1 MNSNSSPHSR
11 AARRPRTAPNVS
23 QPANARRGRV
33 ASARGMTR
41 GQRVSVNKSADKT
54 SSQARQQAKR
64 APAAAQL
71 TMGQRIRKVGL
82 TLAIPHLVVILSI
95 VAIAVGALLSTSQS
109 IALLPTITATAWLV
123 FHAAPV
129 AGDGVVLASV
139 PLLPALITFALSARQ
154 VRVSVRKRFSIIDL
168 LMIFVWSLVTPL
180 LFTVVALLMLA
191 DAQTVY
197 PVTVP
202 PIGSVMFSVAL
213 VHLLAFV
220 FGLGPKA
227 WRALARRY
235 GIPQSIL
242 EGVVI
247 GAKTLLW
254 LCFAA
259 VIVAV
264 IFLVVGW
271 GRQAEIMAAYPQ
283 ASGSGKLALIM
294 LSLAYIPN
302 IIVGVGGVLLGSEYQ
317 FGAGSVSLF
326 ETHLVPLP
334 PLPVMGMVPPTSASW
349 AWIGLFIPVAVIIV
363 VMLRM
368 RPSPVMTLSAGFTA
382 WVLTAVAAYLSGGQV
397 GAYSNTGLPVL
408 WTASLALIWV
418 GGIALAVTL
427 MQLVFARRYN
437 AKPAVVDE
445 SAVDGEEQELSS
457 AEPQEPEPQEPEGHE
472 PEVQEPE
479 GQASELESHE
489 TEDSQETDAA
499 SDVAAESEQ
508 VDVSEQTD
516 AEEQIEEEDSA
527 EMSKGSAGAQGENDN
542 GSDREND
549 NENDNEQ
556 AHRHDDSERTE

>member
-11 AARRPRTAPNVS
+11 AARRPQRRPRTAPNVS
-23 QPANARRGRV
+23 LPANARRGRV

-41 GQRVSVNKSADKT
+41 GQRVSVAKSADKT
-54 SSQARQQAKR
+54 SSQARQEAKR

-71 TMGQRIRKVGL
+71 TMGRRIRKVGL

-180 LFTVVALLMLA
+180 LFTAVALLMLA

-227 WRALARRY
+227 WWALARRY

-254 LCFAA
+254 LCLAA

-283 ASGSGKLALIM
+283 ASGSGRLALVM

-445 SAVDGEEQELSS
+445 LAVDGEEQELGS
-457 AEPQEPEPQEPEGHE
+457 PEPQEPEGQK
-472 PEVQEPE
+472 PEVQKPE

-508 VDVSEQTD
+508 VDESEQAD
-516 AEEQIEEEDSA
+516 AEEEIEEDSV
-527 EMSKGSAGAQGENDN
+527 ETSKGSADAQDEN
-542 GSDREND
+542 GRENG
-549 NENDNEQ
+549 NEQ
-556 AHRHDDSERTE
+556 EHRHDDSERTE

>member
-11 AARRPRTAPNVS
+11 AARRPQRRPRTAPNVS
-23 QPANARRGRV
+23 LPANARRGRV

-41 GQRVSVNKSADKT
+41 GQRVSVAKSADTT
-54 SSQARQQAKR
+54 SSQARQEAKR

-71 TMGQRIRKVGL
+71 TMGRRIRKVGL

-254 LCFAA
+254 LCLAA

-271 GRQAEIMAAYPQ
+271 GRQAEVMAAYPQ
-283 ASGSGKLALIM
+283 ASGSGRLALVM

-334 PLPVMGMVPPTSASW
+334 PLPVIGMVPPTSASW

-445 SAVDGEEQELSS
+445 LAVDGEEQELGS
-457 AEPQEPEPQEPEGHE
+457 PEPQEPEGQK
-472 PEVQEPE
+472 PEVQKPE

-508 VDVSEQTD
+508 VDESEQAD
-516 AEEQIEEEDSA
+516 AEEEIEEDSV
-527 EMSKGSAGAQGENDN
+527 ETSKGSADAQDEN
-542 GSDREND
+542 GRENG
-549 NENDNEQ
+549 NEQ
-556 AHRHDDSERTE
+556 EHRHDDSERTE

>member
-11 AARRPRTAPNVS
+11 AARRPQRRPRTAPNVS
-23 QPANARRGRV
+23 LPANARRGRV

-202 PIGSVMFSVAL
+202 PIGSVMFSVAI
-213 VHLLAFV
+213 VHLFAFV

-235 GIPQSIL
+235 GIPRSIL

-254 LCFAA
+254 LCLAA

-271 GRQAEIMAAYPQ
+271 ERQAEIMAAYPQ
-283 ASGSGKLALIM
+283 ASASGKLALIM

-334 PLPVMGMVPPTSASW
+334 PLPVMGMVAPTSASW

-437 AKPAVVDE
+437 AKSAVVDE

-457 AEPQEPEPQEPEGHE
+457 PEPQEAEGQK

-508 VDVSEQTD
+508 ADASEQADT
-516 AEEQIEEEDSA
+516 EEQVEEEDSV
-527 EMSKGSAGAQGENDN
+527 ETSKGSADAQDENDRKN
-542 GSDREND
+542 GRENG
-549 NENDNEQ
+549 NEQ
-556 AHRHDDSERTE
+556 EHRHDDSERTE

>member
-11 AARRPRTAPNVS
+11 AARRPQRRPRTAPNVS
-23 QPANARRGRV
+23 LPANARRGRV

-41 GQRVSVNKSADKT
+41 GQRVSVAKSADKT
-54 SSQARQQAKR
+54 SSQARQEAKR

-71 TMGQRIRKVGL
+71 TMGRRIRKVGL

-254 LCFAA
+254 LCLAA

-283 ASGSGKLALIM
+283 ASGSGRLALVM

-445 SAVDGEEQELSS
+445 LAVDGEEQELGS
-457 AEPQEPEPQEPEGHE
+457 PEPQEPEGQK
-472 PEVQEPE
+472 PEVQKPE

-508 VDVSEQTD
+508 VDESEQTD
-516 AEEQIEEEDSA
+516 AEEEIEEDSV
-527 EMSKGSAGAQGENDN
+527 ETSKGSADAQDEN
-542 GSDREND
+542 GRENG
-549 NENDNEQ
+549 NEQ
-556 AHRHDDSERTE
+556 EHRHDDSERTE

>member
-11 AARRPRTAPNVS
+11 AARRPQRRPRTAPNVS
-23 QPANARRGRV
+23 LPANARRGRV

-180 LFTVVALLMLA
+180 LFTAVALLMLA

-202 PIGSVMFSVAL
+202 PIGSVMFSVAI
-213 VHLLAFV
+213 VHLFAFV

-235 GIPQSIL
+235 GIPRSIL

-247 GAKTLLW
+247 GTKTLLW
-254 LCFAA
+254 LCLAA

-271 GRQAEIMAAYPQ
+271 ERQAEIMAAYPQ

-334 PLPVMGMVPPTSASW
+334 PLPVMGMVAPTSASW

-437 AKPAVVDE
+437 AKSAVVDE
-445 SAVDGEEQELSS
+445 SAVDGEEQELIS
-457 AEPQEPEPQEPEGHE
+457 PEPQEAEGQK
-472 PEVQEPE
+472 PEVQKPE

-508 VDVSEQTD
+508 ADASEQADT
-516 AEEQIEEEDSA
+516 EEQVEEEDFV
-527 EMSKGSAGAQGENDN
+527 ETSKGSADAQDENDRKN
-542 GSDREND
+542 GREIG
-549 NENDNEQ
+549 NEQ
-556 AHRHDDSERTE
+556 EHRHDDSERTE

>member
-11 AARRPRTAPNVS
+11 AARRPQRRPRTAPNVS
-23 QPANARRGRV
+23 LPANARRGRV

-41 GQRVSVNKSADKT
+41 GQRVSVAKSADKR
-54 SSQARQQAKR
+54 SSQARQEAKR

-71 TMGQRIRKVGL
+71 TMGRRIRKVGL

-202 PIGSVMFSVAL
+202 PIGSVMFSIAL

-254 LCFAA
+254 LCLAA

-283 ASGSGKLALIM
+283 ASGSGRLALVM

-445 SAVDGEEQELSS
+445 LAVDGEEQELGS
-457 AEPQEPEPQEPEGHE
+457 PEPQEPEGQK
-472 PEVQEPE
+472 PEVQKPE

-508 VDVSEQTD
+508 VDESEQAD
-516 AEEQIEEEDSA
+516 AEEEIEEDSV
-527 EMSKGSAGAQGENDN
+527 ETSKGSADAQDEN
-542 GSDREND
+542 GRENG
-549 NENDNEQ
+549 NEQ
-556 AHRHDDSERTE
+556 EHRHDDSERTE

>member
-11 AARRPRTAPNVS
+11 AARRPQRRPRTAPNVS
-23 QPANARRGRV
+23 LPANARRGRV

-54 SSQARQQAKR
+54 SSQALQQAKR

-71 TMGQRIRKVGL
+71 TMGRRIRKVGL

-95 VAIAVGALLSTSQS
+95 VAIAIGALLSTSQS

-202 PIGSVMFSVAL
+202 PIGSVMFSVAV
-213 VHLLAFV
+213 VHLFAFV

-235 GIPQSIL
+235 GIPRSIL

-254 LCFAA
+254 LCLAA

-283 ASGSGKLALIM
+283 ASASGKLALVM

-349 AWIGLFIPVAVIIV
+349 AWIGLFVPVAVIIV

-418 GGIALAVTL
+418 GGIALAITL

-437 AKPAVVDE
+437 AKSAVVDE

-457 AEPQEPEPQEPEGHE
+457 PEPQEAEGQK
-472 PEVQEPE
+472 PEVQKPE

-508 VDVSEQTD
+508 ADASEQADT
-516 AEEQIEEEDSA
+516 EEQVEEEDFV
-527 EMSKGSAGAQGENDN
+527 ETSKGSADAQDENDRKN
-542 GSDREND
+542 GRENG
-549 NENDNEQ
+549 NEQ
-556 AHRHDDSERTE
+556 EHRHDDSERTE

>member
-11 AARRPRTAPNVS
+11 AARRPQRRPRTAPNVS
-23 QPANARRGRV
+23 LLANARRGRV

-71 TMGQRIRKVGL
+71 TMGRRIRKVGL
-82 TLAIPHLVVILSI
+82 ALAIPHLVVILSI

-254 LCFAA
+254 LCLAA

-283 ASGSGKLALIM
+283 ASGSGKLALVM

-349 AWIGLFIPVAVIIV
+349 AWIGLFVPVAVIIV

-427 MQLVFARRYN
+427 MQLVFARRHN

-445 SAVDGEEQELSS
+445 LTVDGEEQELSS
-457 AEPQEPEPQEPEGHE
+457 PEPQEAEE
-472 PEVQEPE
+472 QKPEVQEPE

-508 VDVSEQTD
+508 ADASEQADT
-516 AEEQIEEEDSA
+516 EEQVEEEDSV
-527 EMSKGSAGAQGENDN
+527 ETSKGSADAQDENDRKN
-542 GSDREND
+542 GRENG
-549 NENDNEQ
+549 NEQ
-556 AHRHDDSERTE
+556 EHRHDDSERTE

>member
-11 AARRPRTAPNVS
+11 AARRPQRRPRTAPNVS
-23 QPANARRGRV
+23 LPANARRGRV

-41 GQRVSVNKSADKT
+41 GQRVSVAKSADKT
-54 SSQARQQAKR
+54 SSQARQEAKR

-71 TMGQRIRKVGL
+71 TMGRRIRKVGL

-197 PVTVP
+197 PVTAP

-254 LCFAA
+254 LCLAA

-283 ASGSGKLALIM
+283 ASGSGRLALVM

-445 SAVDGEEQELSS
+445 LAVDGEEQELGS
-457 AEPQEPEPQEPEGHE
+457 PEPQEPEGQK
-472 PEVQEPE
+472 PEVQKPE

-508 VDVSEQTD
+508 VDESEQAD
-516 AEEQIEEEDSA
+516 AEEEIEEDSV
-527 EMSKGSAGAQGENDN
+527 ETSKGSADAQDEN
-542 GSDREND
+542 GRENG
-549 NENDNEQ
+549 NEQ
-556 AHRHDDSERTE
+556 EHRHDDSERTE

>member
-11 AARRPRTAPNVS
+11 AARRPQRRPRTAPNVS
-23 QPANARRGRV
+23 LPANARRGRV

-54 SSQARQQAKR
+54 SSQALQQAKR

-71 TMGQRIRKVGL
+71 TMGRRIRKVGL

-95 VAIAVGALLSTSQS
+95 VAIAIGALLSTSQS

-202 PIGSVMFSVAL
+202 PIGSVMFSVAV
-213 VHLLAFV
+213 VHLFAFV

-235 GIPQSIL
+235 GIPRSIL

-254 LCFAA
+254 LCLAA

-271 GRQAEIMAAYPQ
+271 ERQAEIMAAYPQ
-283 ASGSGKLALIM
+283 ASASGKLALVM

-334 PLPVMGMVPPTSASW
+334 PLPVMGMVAPTSASW
-349 AWIGLFIPVAVIIV
+349 AWIGLFVPVAVIIV

-382 WVLTAVAAYLSGGQV
+382 WVLIAVAAYLSGGQV

-437 AKPAVVDE
+437 AKSAVVDE

-457 AEPQEPEPQEPEGHE
+457 PEPQEAEGQK

-508 VDVSEQTD
+508 ADASEQADT
-516 AEEQIEEEDSA
+516 EEQVEEEDCV
-527 EMSKGSAGAQGENDN
+527 ETSKGSADAQDENDRKN
-542 GSDREND
+542 GRENG
-549 NENDNEQ
+549 NEQ
-556 AHRHDDSERTE
+556 EHRHDDSERTE

>member
-11 AARRPRTAPNVS
+11 AARRPQRRPRTAPNVS
-23 QPANARRGRV
+23 LPANARRGRV

-202 PIGSVMFSVAL
+202 PIGSVMFSVAI

-235 GIPQSIL
+235 GIPRSIL

-254 LCFAA
+254 LCLAA

-271 GRQAEIMAAYPQ
+271 ERQAEIMAAYPQ
-283 ASGSGKLALIM
+283 ASASGKLALIM

-334 PLPVMGMVPPTSASW
+334 PLPVMGMVAPTSASW

-418 GGIALAVTL
+418 GGIALAITL

-437 AKPAVVDE
+437 AKSAVVDE

-457 AEPQEPEPQEPEGHE
+457 PEPQEPEGQKPE
-472 PEVQEPE
+472 PQEPE

-508 VDVSEQTD
+508 ADASEQADT
-516 AEEQIEEEDSA
+516 EEQVEEEDSV
-527 EMSKGSAGAQGENDN
+527 ETSKGSADAQDENDRKN
-542 GSDREND
+542 GRENG
-549 NENDNEQ
+549 NEQ
-556 AHRHDDSERTE
+556 EHRHDDSERTE

>member
-11 AARRPRTAPNVS
+11 AARRPQRRPRTAPNVS
-23 QPANARRGRV
+23 LPANARRGRV

-180 LFTVVALLMLA
+180 LFTAVALLMLA

-197 PVTVP
+197 TVTVP
-202 PIGSVMFSVAL
+202 PIGSVMFSVAV
-213 VHLLAFV
+213 VHLFAFV

-235 GIPQSIL
+235 GIPRSIL

-254 LCFAA
+254 LCLAA

-283 ASGSGKLALIM
+283 ASASGKLALVM

-349 AWIGLFIPVAVIIV
+349 AWIGLFVPVAVIIV

-418 GGIALAVTL
+418 GGIALAITL

-437 AKPAVVDE
+437 AKSAVVDE

-457 AEPQEPEPQEPEGHE
+457 PEPQEAEGQK
-472 PEVQEPE
+472 PEVQKPE

-508 VDVSEQTD
+508 ADASEQADT
-516 AEEQIEEEDSA
+516 EEQVEEEDFV
-527 EMSKGSAGAQGENDN
+527 ETSKGSADAQDENDRKN
-542 GSDREND
+542 GRENG
-549 NENDNEQ
+549 NEQ
-556 AHRHDDSERTE
+556 EHRHDDSERTE

>member
-11 AARRPRTAPNVS
+11 AARRPQRRPRTAPNVS
-23 QPANARRGRV
+23 LPANARRGRV

-41 GQRVSVNKSADKT
+41 GQRVSVAKSADKT
-54 SSQARQQAKR
+54 SSQARQEAKR

-71 TMGQRIRKVGL
+71 TMGRRIRKVGL

-254 LCFAA
+254 LCLAA

-271 GRQAEIMAAYPQ
+271 GRQAEVMAAYPQ
-283 ASGSGKLALIM
+283 ASGSGRLALVM

-427 MQLVFARRYN
+427 MQSVFARRYN

-445 SAVDGEEQELSS
+445 LAVDGEEQELGS
-457 AEPQEPEPQEPEGHE
+457 PEPQEPEGQK
-472 PEVQEPE
+472 PEVQKPE

-508 VDVSEQTD
+508 VDESEQAD
-516 AEEQIEEEDSA
+516 AEEEIEEDSV
-527 EMSKGSAGAQGENDN
+527 ETSKGSADAQDEN
-542 GSDREND
+542 GRENG
-549 NENDNEQ
+549 NEQ
-556 AHRHDDSERTE
+556 EHRHDDSERTE

>member
-11 AARRPRTAPNVS
+11 AARRPQRRPRTAPNVS
-23 QPANARRGRV
+23 LPANARRGRV

-41 GQRVSVNKSADKT
+41 GQRVSVAKSADKT
-54 SSQARQQAKR
+54 SSQARQEAKR

-71 TMGQRIRKVGL
+71 TMGRRIRKVGL

-254 LCFAA
+254 LCLAA

-283 ASGSGKLALIM
+283 ASGSGRLALVM

-408 WTASLALIWV
+408 WTANLALIWV

-445 SAVDGEEQELSS
+445 LAVDGEEQELGS
-457 AEPQEPEPQEPEGHE
+457 PEPQEPEGQK
-472 PEVQEPE
+472 PEVQKPE

-508 VDVSEQTD
+508 VDESEQAD
-516 AEEQIEEEDSA
+516 AEEEIEEDSV
-527 EMSKGSAGAQGENDN
+527 ETSKGSADAQDEN
-542 GSDREND
+542 GRENG
-549 NENDNEQ
+549 NEQ
-556 AHRHDDSERTE
+556 EHRHDDSERTE

>member
-11 AARRPRTAPNVS
+11 AARRPQRRPRTAPNVS
-23 QPANARRGRV
+23 LPANARRGRV

-202 PIGSVMFSVAL
+202 PIGSVMFSVAI
-213 VHLLAFV
+213 VHLFAFV

-235 GIPQSIL
+235 GIPRSIL

-254 LCFAA
+254 LCLAA

-271 GRQAEIMAAYPQ
+271 ERQAEIMAAYPQ

-334 PLPVMGMVPPTSASW
+334 PLPVMGMVAPTSASW

-437 AKPAVVDE
+437 AKSAVVDE

-457 AEPQEPEPQEPEGHE
+457 PEPQEAEGQK
-472 PEVQEPE
+472 PEVQKPE

-508 VDVSEQTD
+508 ADASEQADT
-516 AEEQIEEEDSA
+516 EEQVEEEDCV
-527 EMSKGSAGAQGENDN
+527 ETSKGSADAQDENDRKN
-542 GSDREND
+542 GRENG
-549 NENDNEQ
+549 NEQ
-556 AHRHDDSERTE
+556 

>member
-11 AARRPRTAPNVS
+11 AARRPQRRPRTAPNVS
-23 QPANARRGRV
+23 LPANARRGRV

-71 TMGQRIRKVGL
+71 TMGRRIRKVGL

-95 VAIAVGALLSTSQS
+95 VAIAIGALLSTSQS

-202 PIGSVMFSVAL
+202 PIGSVMFSVAI
-213 VHLLAFV
+213 VHLFAFV

-235 GIPQSIL
+235 GIPRSIL

-254 LCFAA
+254 LCLAA

-271 GRQAEIMAAYPQ
+271 ERQAEIMAAYPQ

-334 PLPVMGMVPPTSASW
+334 PLPVMGMVAPTSASW
-349 AWIGLFIPVAVIIV
+349 AWIGLFVPVAVIIV

-437 AKPAVVDE
+437 AKSAVVDE

-457 AEPQEPEPQEPEGHE
+457 PEPQEAEGQK
-472 PEVQEPE
+472 PEVQKPE

-508 VDVSEQTD
+508 ADAFEQADT
-516 AEEQIEEEDSA
+516 EEQVEEEDCV
-527 EMSKGSAGAQGENDN
+527 ETSKGSADAQDENDRKN
-542 GSDREND
+542 GRENG
-549 NENDNEQ
+549 NEQ
-556 AHRHDDSERTE
+556 EHRHDDSERTE

>member
-11 AARRPRTAPNVS
+11 AARRPQRRPRTAPNVS
-23 QPANARRGRV
+23 LPANARRGRV

-71 TMGQRIRKVGL
+71 TMGRRIRKVGL

-95 VAIAVGALLSTSQS
+95 VAIAIGALLSTSQS

-168 LMIFVWSLVTPL
+168 LMTFVWSLVTPL
-180 LFTVVALLMLA
+180 LFTAVALLMLA

-254 LCFAA
+254 LCLAA

-264 IFLVVGW
+264 IFFVVGW

-437 AKPAVVDE
+437 AKSAVVDE

-457 AEPQEPEPQEPEGHE
+457 PEPQEAEGQK
-472 PEVQEPE
+472 PEVQKPE

-508 VDVSEQTD
+508 ADAFEQADT
-516 AEEQIEEEDSA
+516 EEQVEEEDCV
-527 EMSKGSAGAQGENDN
+527 ETSKGSADAQDENDRKN
-542 GSDREND
+542 GRENG
-549 NENDNEQ
+549 NEQ
-556 AHRHDDSERTE
+556 EHRHDDSERTE

>member
-11 AARRPRTAPNVS
+11 AARRPQRRPRTAPNVS
-23 QPANARRGRV
+23 LPANAQRGRV

-41 GQRVSVNKSADKT
+41 GQRVSVAKSADKT
-54 SSQARQQAKR
+54 SSQARQEARR

-71 TMGQRIRKVGL
+71 TMGRRIRKVGL

-254 LCFAA
+254 LCLAA

-283 ASGSGKLALIM
+283 ASGSGRLALVM

-445 SAVDGEEQELSS
+445 LAVDGEEQELGS
-457 AEPQEPEPQEPEGHE
+457 PEPQEPEGQK
-472 PEVQEPE
+472 PEVQKPE

-508 VDVSEQTD
+508 VDESEQAD
-516 AEEQIEEEDSA
+516 AEEEIEEDSV
-527 EMSKGSAGAQGENDN
+527 ETSKGSADAQDEN
-542 GSDREND
+542 GRENG
-549 NENDNEQ
+549 NEQ
-556 AHRHDDSERTE
+556 EHRHDDSERTE

>member
-11 AARRPRTAPNVS
+11 AARRPQRRPRTAPNVS
-23 QPANARRGRV
+23 LPANAQRGRV

-41 GQRVSVNKSADKT
+41 GQRVSVAKSADKT
-54 SSQARQQAKR
+54 SSQARQEARR

-71 TMGQRIRKVGL
+71 TMGRRIRKVGL

-254 LCFAA
+254 LCLAA

-264 IFLVVGW
+264 IFLVVGG
-271 GRQAEIMAAYPQ
+271 GRQAEFMAAYPQ
-283 ASGSGKLALIM
+283 ASGSGRLALVM

-445 SAVDGEEQELSS
+445 LAVDGEEQELGS
-457 AEPQEPEPQEPEGHE
+457 PEPQEPEGQK
-472 PEVQEPE
+472 PEVQKPE

-508 VDVSEQTD
+508 VDESEQAD
-516 AEEQIEEEDSA
+516 AEEEIEEDSV
-527 EMSKGSAGAQGENDN
+527 ETSKGSADAQDEN
-542 GSDREND
+542 GRENG
-549 NENDNEQ
+549 NEQ
-556 AHRHDDSERTE
+556 EHRHDDSERTE

>member
-11 AARRPRTAPNVS
+11 AARRPQRRPRTAPNVS
-23 QPANARRGRV
+23 LPANARRGRV

-41 GQRVSVNKSADKT
+41 GQRVSVAKSADKT
-54 SSQARQQAKR
+54 SSQARQEAKR

-71 TMGQRIRKVGL
+71 TMGRRIRKVGL

-254 LCFAA
+254 LCLAA

-283 ASGSGKLALIM
+283 ASGSGRLALVM

-445 SAVDGEEQELSS
+445 LAVDGEEQELGS
-457 AEPQEPEPQEPEGHE
+457 PEPQEPEGQK
-472 PEVQEPE
+472 PEVQKPE
-479 GQASELESHE
+479 GQASELESNE

-508 VDVSEQTD
+508 VDESEQAD
-516 AEEQIEEEDSA
+516 AEEEIEEDSV
-527 EMSKGSAGAQGENDN
+527 ETSKGSADAQDEN
-542 GSDREND
+542 GRENG
-549 NENDNEQ
+549 NEQ
-556 AHRHDDSERTE
+556 EHRHDDSERTE